1 MLTRNTGRRGQ
12 PPEDKDN
19 LCGRSYLVP
28 TKMRDIT
35 FWRSRQRTRRT
46 TMWVQSRL
54 HRREE
59 GRLVIIGYREDGD
72 EPVSLP
78 EISGN
83 SPDFVF
89 SAAKAKKTANK

>member
-1 MLTRNTGRRGQ
+1 
-12 PPEDKDN
+12 
-19 LCGRSYLVP
+19 
-28 TKMRDIT
+28 
-35 FWRSRQRTRRT
+35 
-46 TMWVQSRL
+46 MWVQSRL
-54 HRREE
+54 HHREE
-59 GRLVIIGYREDGD
+59 GRLVNIGYREDGD